1 MIVYGIYSSARDE
14 IQSNYEGAGALGAAA
29 TGTAHEKYYML
40 GKEGVS
46 LAKNLLGARC
56 PRIGPIQESPNP
68 G

>member
-29 TGTAHEKYYML
+29 TGTAHEKYFML